1 MAPWSLREVSHFG
14 PLPQKQVAARDPN
27 MPTWSVRDAPE
38 IRRCS
43 EKETTVGGIHDGNL
57 AAERAVAEMSSC
69 CLGTHKRSSNSLRSW
84 WEEDDMIRNLTLPGP
99 FLNDIGASF
108 CLRGPTGGLARF
120 QWE

>member
-1 MAPWSLREVSHFG
+1 
-14 PLPQKQVAARDPN
+14 
-27 MPTWSVRDAPE
+27 MPTWDVRDAPE

-57 AAERAVAEMSSC
+57 AAERAVAEMFSC
-69 CLGTHKRSSNSLRSW
+69 CLGTQAVEQQSAFVVGGGRH
-84 WEEDDMIRNLTLPGP
+84 DPQLTLPGP

-108 CLRGPTGGLARF
+108 CLRGPTGGLVGF